1 MAEIAY
7 HESGELMYLVR
18 GSIVAVIGGRTIA
31 DPSEADW
38 QRMGPGD
45 YLVVSPPRSKTDQFG
60 EIHCP
65 YPSILPFENTKL
77 NAARRLRDAELRQ
90 PCHGE
95 ARATTPLFAT
105 RDGQPLRHGTM
116 DRLLR
121 AALTRTIGATAAT
134 LYSWHSAR
142 IGLACALRASGC
154 PPDTVQLICRWM
166 CPESLRV
173 YALKGVSEHASWV
186 VKAMRAHVDAVRG
199 TSYPVISAGEGM
211 VNMQAELTQQWTV
224 GRQATTEAEPL
235 TRAARVTPV
244 RRQRLTNKPLLPK
257 RDPALG
263 RLMQQHRVM
272 CPPGRVRVAEKQRL
286 LLVACPRLAQR
297 YEVPPDVLAA
307 AGVASHAPE
316 APPSDIEDVN

>member
-1 MAEIAY
+1 MGVAASCGPARRPRYAI
-7 HESGELMYLVR
+7 ELAPHVR
-18 GSIVAVIGGRTIA
+18 GAIDGDVVAIEEWFATGTRDPDERDSHGLTLLRFAVMGGRCDIIRVLLDHGA
-31 DPSEADW
+31 DP
-38 QRMGPGD
+38 
-45 YLVVSPPRSKTDQFG
+45 
-60 EIHCP
+60 
-65 YPSILPFENTKL
+65 
-77 NAARRLRDAELRQ
+77 NAPDVGWDDGAE
-90 PCHGE
+90 
-95 ARATTPLFAT
+95 TPLFAAE
-105 RDGQPLRHGTM
+105 DGRPYSHGM
-116 DRLLR
+116 LDGRLR
-121 AALTRTIGATAAT
+121 AMLTCILGATQAE

-166 CPESLRV
+166 CPGSLRV

-316 APPSDIEDVN
+316 APPSDIEDVD